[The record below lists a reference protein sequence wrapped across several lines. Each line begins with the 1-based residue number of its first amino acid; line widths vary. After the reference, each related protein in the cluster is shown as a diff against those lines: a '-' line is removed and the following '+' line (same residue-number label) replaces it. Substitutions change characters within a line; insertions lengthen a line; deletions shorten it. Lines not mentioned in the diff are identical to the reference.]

1 MGLSAVEKE
10 RSNNNTVIIAN
21 IIAAGGIESGF
32 GLRWKP
38 TRGKDGQ
45 EQKTENLKSEE
56 GTWHFGYATEGRHVP
71 EVESEIV

>member
-10 RSNNNTVIIAN
+10 RSNKKTAIIAN

-45 EQKTENLKSEE
+45 EQKTE
-56 GTWHFGYATEGRHVP
+56 T
-71 EVESEIV
+71 